1 MLIVIPLISSPFI
14 VGLIHSVIPF
24 PLFLVSFDLYQPL
37 VLNVFLMM
45 DVTRK
50 PCFLLHDLS
59 MMMILRVMIIDLVA
73 VSFHVRRSTRE
84 NPVEEDGNAFLS
96 RES

>member
-1 MLIVIPLISSPFI
+1 
-14 VGLIHSVIPF
+14 
-24 PLFLVSFDLYQPL
+24 
-37 VLNVFLMM
+37 MM